1 MIPVEFSVMDE
12 AVVVVVVGL
21 DGLVSVVD
29 QIHQSRNTS
38 AASFTSVLL
47 WKPIEYDFRMEYKV
61 KKF

>member
-1 MIPVEFSVMDE
+1 MDE

-47 WKPIEYDFRMEYKV
+47 
-61 KKF
+61 